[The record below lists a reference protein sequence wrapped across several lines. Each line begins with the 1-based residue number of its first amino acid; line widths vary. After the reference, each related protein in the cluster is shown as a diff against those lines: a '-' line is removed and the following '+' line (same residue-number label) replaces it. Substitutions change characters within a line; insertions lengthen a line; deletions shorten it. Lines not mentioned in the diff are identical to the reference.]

1 MFLPVAASRP
11 IFWENVVCS
20 GTELTLLD
28 CSYDSTRDGNDHS
41 RDMIVHCQQRKVTQ
55 NLHTRKRNTCNHLWQ
70 TNSQFNIFLLFNAFK
85 IFLFTKFR

>member
-1 MFLPVAASRP
+1 M
-11 IFWENVVCS
+11 CS

-55 NLHTRKRNTCNHLWQ
+55 NNYTHKKTQVLSFVASKFIIQDMFKFLCIQ
-70 TNSQFNIFLLFNAFK
+70 NIFLY
-85 IFLFTKFR
+85 

>member
-1 MFLPVAASRP
+1 M
-11 IFWENVVCS
+11 CS

-55 NLHTRKRNTCNHLWQ
+55 NIHTRKRNTCNHLLQ
-70 TNSQFNIFLLFNAFK
+70 TNHNSIYFYFLMLSKYFYSQNSDK
-85 IFLFTKFR
+85 YYY